1 MPWTSLGASASGGTR
16 RASICRRQ
24 RRSRAG
30 ERGSLSVTDLIPL
43 VLNIVSLGA
52 PATLTLPHGIRVNTL
67 VRDGRGRLSVVG
79 NTSEHMY
86 VRSAAGKSTLLC
98 ISEASATPLGG
109 EQKEV
114 AEGGS
119 R

>member
-1 MPWTSLGASASGGTR
+1 M
-16 RASICRRQ
+16 
-24 RRSRAG
+24 
-30 ERGSLSVTDLIPL
+30 
-43 VLNIVSLGA
+43 
-52 PATLTLPHGIRVNTL
+52 NTL